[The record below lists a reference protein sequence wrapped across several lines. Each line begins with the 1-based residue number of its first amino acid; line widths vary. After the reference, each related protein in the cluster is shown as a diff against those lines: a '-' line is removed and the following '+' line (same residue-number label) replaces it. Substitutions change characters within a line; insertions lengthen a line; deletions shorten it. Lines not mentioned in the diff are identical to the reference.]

1 MIAATRVCPQGYW
14 AMTPL
19 LIRCVGLV
27 LAMSAFAAQTAAAP
41 VSSSFSITTPAAGG
55 LGFVAL
61 PVGTTAGLFG
71 TETLTHAAQT
81 NTSTK
86 SLSARDCGATW
97 RQSGRSAPF
106 NTASRSVLEILA
118 PQPGSPWRSV
128 DCSNFSTFFV
138 GDEQVTLQ
146 TEDQL
151 RDLVAGTLWVNS
163 DWPFYFY
170 VTLAKQRASPS
181 YSPYQL
187 GAFMLRIDNQYVN
200 APPAAGWT
208 AFQIVSVRR

>member
-1 MIAATRVCPQGYW
+1 
-14 AMTPL
+14 
-19 LIRCVGLV
+19 
-27 LAMSAFAAQTAAAP
+27 MSVFAAQAAP
-41 VSSSFSITTPAAGG
+41 ASSSFSITAPAYSAGD
-55 LGFVAL
+55 LDFVAS

-71 TETLTHAAQT
+71 AETLAHAVQT

-86 SLSARDCGATW
+86 SLRAQYCGTTW

-106 NTASRSVLEILA
+106 NTASRLVFEMLD
-118 PQPGSPWRSV
+118 PQPESPWRSV
-128 DCSNFSTFFV
+128 DCSNFQTFFV

-170 VTLAKQRASPS
+170 VTLAKRRA
-181 YSPYQL
+181 
-187 GAFMLRIDNQYVN
+187 R
-200 APPAAGWT
+200 
-208 AFQIVSVRR
+208 

>member
-1 MIAATRVCPQGYW
+1 MTAATRACHQGYW

-19 LIRCVGLV
+19 LIRCVGLTV
-27 LAMSAFAAQTAAAP
+27 LAMSAFTAQAAAA
-41 VSSSFSITTPAAGG
+41 SALSFFSITTPAYSNGG
-55 LGFVAL
+55 LDFVAL
-61 PVGTTAGLFG
+61 PVGTTARLFG
-71 TETLTHAAQT
+71 AETLAQAAQT
-81 NTSTK
+81 NTTTK
-86 SLSARDCGATW
+86 SLSTQYCGTTW

-106 NTASRSVLEILA
+106 NTASRSVFEMLP

-128 DCSNFSTFFV
+128 DCSNFLIFFV

-170 VTLAKQRASPS
+170 VTLAKQRA
-181 YSPYQL
+181 
-187 GAFMLRIDNQYVN
+187 R
-200 APPAAGWT
+200 
-208 AFQIVSVRR
+208 